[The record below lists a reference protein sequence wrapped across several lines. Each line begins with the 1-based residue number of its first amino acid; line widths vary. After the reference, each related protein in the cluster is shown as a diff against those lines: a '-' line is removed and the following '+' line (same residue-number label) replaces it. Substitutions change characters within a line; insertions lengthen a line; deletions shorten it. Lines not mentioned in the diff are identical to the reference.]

1 MANDREE
8 DGVGYKRPPKHKQ
21 FLPGQSGNPHGRRK
35 SVRNFKS
42 DLVDE
47 LREQIPIR
55 ENGRERRIS
64 KQRAFIKALVAAAIK
79 GDMRATTALVS
90 FCTRSLGGQTDDDVD
105 AAPAPED
112 IDIIEA
118 FVARER
124 TTAFSGSR
132 AKTQKREGS
141 ELTHAAQDRKSD
153 SDRLCVVC
161 AQSLL
166 QRP

>member
-8 DGVGYKRPPKHKQ
+8 DGVGYKRPPKQGQ

-35 SVRNFKS
+35 NVRNFKT
-42 DLVDE
+42 DLLDE
-47 LREQIPIR
+47 LREQIPVR

-90 FCTRSLGGQTDDDVD
+90 FCTRSLGGQTDEDVE

-112 IDIIEA
+112 IDFIEA
-118 FVARER
+118 FVDRER
-124 TTAFSGSR
+124 KRRRSQETEQ
-132 AKTQKREGS
+132 KPKRE
-141 ELTHAAQDRKSD
+141 RKKVS
-153 SDRLCVVC
+153 
-161 AQSLL
+161 
-166 QRP
+166 